1 MKKHLIHSI
10 FTSCLTFAIMTFC
23 CLSGMA
29 QEVPSTGTYYQIVSK
44 HSGKVLDVKGG
55 TDMKKNGSA
64 VHLWTSHGGD
74 NQLFRLEQVGE
85 GYYSIIAKHS
95 GKVVDVTGGESKTCN
110 GIAIQQWQNHRAKN
124 QLFRLVPKGEGY
136 YQIVAKHSGKALD
149 VYQSKKNDG
158 AKLVQYDSH
167 GGANQLFR
175 FVRSSG
181 EDIVSE
187 SPLGPEY

>member
-1 MKKHLIHSI
+1 MKKPLIHSL
-10 FTSCLTFAIMTFC
+10 FTLVLLTFF

-29 QEVPSTGTYYQIVSK
+29 QESPDTGTYYQIVSK

-55 TDMKKNGSA
+55 TGMKKNGSA

-74 NQLFRLEQVGE
+74 NQLFRLEEVGE

-124 QLFRLVPKGEGY
+124 QLFRLVPQGNGY
-136 YQIVAKHSGKALD
+136 YQIIAKHSGKALD
-149 VYQSKKNDG
+149 VYNAKKNNG
-158 AKLVQYDSH
+158 AKLVQYESNRGD
-167 GGANQLFR
+167 NQLFR
-175 FVRSSG
+175 FVRSRG

-187 SPLGPEY
+187 SPLGQEY